1 MKETVYRSF
10 SSHIL
15 LDSTYLFL
23 LEKPTLG
30 KLLLSVNQED
40 MKRGDIVLWEIVSFT
55 TTTSSFNSVPHV
67 IIKLKLTPSTRKYL
81 KSVSCKFIII
91 RCKTCPIT

>member
-15 LDSTYLFL
+15 VDNKYFLL

-40 MKRGDIVLWEIVSFT
+40 MKRGDIVLWEIIRFT
-55 TTTSSFNSVPHV
+55 ITTSSFNSVPHV
-67 IIKLKLTPSTRKYL
+67 IIKLKLTPSTRKHL